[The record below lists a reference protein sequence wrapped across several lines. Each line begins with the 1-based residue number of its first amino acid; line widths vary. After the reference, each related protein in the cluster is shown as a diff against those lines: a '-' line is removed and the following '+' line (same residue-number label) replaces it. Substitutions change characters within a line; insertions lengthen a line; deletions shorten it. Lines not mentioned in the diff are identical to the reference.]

1 MQETNT
7 SLRQGK
13 SSARPTVDAIK
24 QQFQRLN
31 GNIGALVEEVSHLK
45 SEKKAL
51 QLELNKVIDQ
61 VKTLS
66 QEISQAKALS
76 QLILERHALVD
87 DKSGFAPLIIS
98 HEEKLL
104 IRQRLMQ
111 ALEKIDLELQRF

>member
-24 QQFQRLN
+24 QQLQRLN
-31 GNIGALVEEVSHLK
+31 GNVGALVEEISHLK

-51 QLELNKVIDQ
+51 QLELSKLTDQ
-61 VKTLS
+61 FLTLS
-66 QEISQAKALS
+66 QEVNQAKALS
-76 QLILERHALVD
+76 LLIVERHALVE
-87 DKSGFAPLIIS
+87 DKSGFTPLVIS

-104 IRQRLMQ
+104 IRQHLMQ
-111 ALEKIDLELQRF
+111 VLEKIDLELQRF